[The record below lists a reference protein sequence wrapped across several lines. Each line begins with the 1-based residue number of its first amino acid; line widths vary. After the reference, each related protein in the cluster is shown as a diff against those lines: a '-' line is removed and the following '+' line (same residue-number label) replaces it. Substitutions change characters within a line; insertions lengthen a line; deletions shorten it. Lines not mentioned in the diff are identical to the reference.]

1 MNWDLLLSVLAGVGL
16 AAACGFRVFV
26 PLLVVSVAASSGRL
40 PLAPGF
46 VWLAT
51 TPALLALGTATLVEI
66 VAYYIP
72 CLDHLLDLL
81 ATPVALLAGVVAM
94 AAVVTDLPPALRWLI
109 VVVGGAGSA
118 GLVQGATV
126 LLRLKSTA
134 LTGGLTNPIL
144 ATLELF
150 GAVTTALLAIAV
162 PLLCVGL
169 LVLICAAVFRFFRRV
184 AFGHLGTMEGTAEE
198 RG

>member
-1 MNWDLLLSVLAGVGL
+1 MNWNLPLSILAGIGL

-26 PLLVVSVAASSGRL
+26 PLLVVAAAAGVGRL

-46 VWLAT
+46 EWLAT

-66 VAYYIP
+66 VAYYVP
-72 CLDHLLDLL
+72 WLDHLLDLL
-81 ATPVALLAGVVAM
+81 ATPIALLAGVVAM
-94 AAVVTDLPPALRWLI
+94 AAVVTDLPPVLRWLI
-109 VVVGGAGSA
+109 ALVGGGGSA

-150 GAVTTALLAIAV
+150 GAVTTALLAVVV
-162 PLLCVGL
+162 PLFCVVILGL
-169 LVLICAAVFRFFRRV
+169 LCAAVFRSFRRI
-184 AFGHLGTMEGTAEE
+184 AFGHLGSMEGPAEE